1 MCVMNEKFE
10 NSPALIVGIGE
21 LLWDVL
27 PDGKKI
33 GGAPCNFAYHVSQF
47 GLPAIGVS
55 AVGNDDLG
63 EELKA
68 AVLARDIECNIAEVD
83 YPTGT
88 VQVSLDAAGV
98 PCYDIKEG
106 AAWDNIPFTDALR
119 DIASVTRAVSF
130 GSLAQRSEVSRA
142 TIKAFLDAMPDGD
155 GQYKVFDINLRLSFY
170 TPQVISDSL
179 ARCNVLKINDEE
191 LEVVSGMLGISG
203 GSQQERCIA
212 LLEKYGLRTLILTC
226 GVNGSY
232 VFTGK
237 EVSFVETPRVDVVD
251 TVGAGDSFTGAF
263 VAGMLSG
270 MPLREAHRLAV
281 DTSAYVCSCAG
292 AMPKLPES
300 LVGRV
305 SRL

>member
-1 MCVMNEKFE
+1 MNEKFE

-119 DIASVTRAVSF
+119 DIASV
-130 GSLAQRSEVSRA
+130 SRA

-191 LEVVSGMLGISG
+191 LEVVSGMLGING

-251 TVGAGDSFTGAF
+251 TVGTGDSFTGAF

-281 DTSAYVCSCAG
+281 DTSAYVCSYAG
-292 AMPKLPES
+292 AMPKLPDS

-305 SRL
+305 PRL

>member
-1 MCVMNEKFE
+1 MNEKFE

-119 DIASVTRAVSF
+119 DIAS
-130 GSLAQRSEVSRA
+130 VSRA

-281 DTSAYVCSCAG
+281 DTSAYVCSYAG
-292 AMPKLPES
+292 AMPKLPDS

-305 SRL
+305 PRL